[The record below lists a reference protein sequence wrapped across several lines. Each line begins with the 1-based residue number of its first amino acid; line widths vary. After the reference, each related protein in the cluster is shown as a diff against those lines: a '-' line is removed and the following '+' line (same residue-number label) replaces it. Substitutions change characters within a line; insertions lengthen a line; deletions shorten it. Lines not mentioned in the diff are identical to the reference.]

1 MELINYNSYKGKKV
15 LITGHTGFKGSW
27 LTYWLKEIG
36 AEVFGYSLK
45 PKTIPNHFD
54 LLISDLKSSF
64 NNICD
69 LKRLKKFVNETNP
82 EIIFHLAAQPLVR
95 QSYIDPIET
104 YQTNVI
110 GTANLLESIK
120 NNQFVKAVIVITTDK
135 CYKNLNQSQG
145 YKESD
150 VLGGYDPYSS
160 SKACVELLV
169 SSFRDSFFNPK
180 EYGNKHQVLVATARA
195 GNVIGGGDW
204 SEDRLIPDLVKNAI
218 SNKITKIRYPNATR
232 PWQHVLDPLM
242 GYLMLGE
249 KLLKGETQFAQ
260 AWNFGPK
267 EFDILTV
274 KELALK
280 SQKLWNKIEFEVQ
293 NNHNELHEATFLSLN
308 IDKATT
314 LLGWKP
320 KWNSSEAIKK
330 TIEWYEKFY
339 NSNLILTDKQL
350 KEFISQ

>member
-1 MELINYNSYKGKKV
+1 MGLINFDTYKGKKV

-27 LTYWLKEIG
+27 LSYWLKEVG
-36 AEVFGYSLK
+36 AEVFGYSLNSK
-45 PKTIPNHFD
+45 NEPNHFD
-54 LLISDLKSSF
+54 ILKSDIKSCY

-69 LKRLKKFVNETNP
+69 LKSLKKFINETNP

-120 NNQFVKAVIVITTDK
+120 NNKFVKAVIVITTDK

-169 SSFRDSFFNPK
+169 SSFRDSFFNLK
-180 EYGNKHQVLVATARA
+180 EYGNKHQVLISTARA

-204 SEDRLIPDLVKNAI
+204 SEDRLIPDLVKNAF
-218 SNKITKIRYPNATR
+218 SGKTTKIRFPKSTR

-249 KLLKGETQFAQ
+249 KLLNGETQFAE
-260 AWNFGPK
+260 AWNFGP
-267 EFDILTV
+267 EEHDTLSV
-274 KELALK
+274 NELAMK
-280 SQKLWNKIEFEVQ
+280 SKESWDKIDFQAQ
-293 NNHNELHEATFLSLN
+293 NNQNELHEANLLSLN
-308 IDKATT
+308 IDKAKT

-320 KWNSSEAIKK
+320 KWNSSLAIQK

-339 NSNLILTDKQL
+339 NSNIILTDQQL
-350 KEFISQ
+350 KDFISI

>member
-1 MELINYNSYKGKKV
+1 MGLINFDIYKGKKV

-27 LTYWLKEIG
+27 LSYWLKEIG
-36 AEVFGYSLK
+36 AEVFGYSLN
-45 PKTIPNHFD
+45 PISELNHFD
-54 LLISDLKSSF
+54 LLKSEIKSCYS
-64 NNICD
+64 NICD
-69 LKRLKKFVNETNP
+69 LKNFKKFINETNP

-120 NNQFVKAVIVITTDK
+120 KNQFVKAVIVITTDK
-135 CYKNLNQSQG
+135 CYKNINQSQG

-150 VLGGYDPYSS
+150 ILGGYDPYSS

-169 SSFRDSFFNPK
+169 SSFRDSFFNLNG
-180 EYGNKHQVLVATARA
+180 YGNKHQVLISTARA

-204 SEDRLIPDLVKNAI
+204 SEDRLIPDLVKNAF
-218 SNKITKIRYPNATR
+218 SGKTTKIRFANSTR

-249 KLLKGETQFAQ
+249 KLLIGETQFAE
-260 AWNFGPK
+260 AWNFGP
-267 EFDILTV
+267 EELDVLSV
-274 KELALK
+274 KELAMK
-280 SQKLWNKIEFEVQ
+280 SKKSWGKIDFEVQ
-293 NNHNELHEATFLSLN
+293 NNQNELHEASLLSLN
-308 IDKATT
+308 IDKAKT

-320 KWNSSEAIKK
+320 KWNSSLAIEK

-339 NSNLILTDKQL
+339 NSNIILTDKQL
-350 KEFISQ
+350 KEFIRK

>member
-1 MELINYNSYKGKKV
+1 MGIINFNSYKGKKV
-15 LITGHTGFKGSW
+15 LITGHSGFKGSW
-27 LTYWLKEIG
+27 LSYWLKEIG

-45 PKTIPNHFD
+45 PITIPNHFD
-54 LLISDLKSSF
+54 LLKSDLKSSY

-69 LKRLKKFVNETNP
+69 LNRFKKFINETNP

-169 SSFRDSFFNPK
+169 SSFRDSFFNPN
-180 EYGNKHQVLVATARA
+180 EYGNKHQVLISTARA

-204 SEDRLIPDLVKNAI
+204 SENRLIPDLIKNAF
-218 SNKITKIRYPNATR
+218 SGKTTKIRFPNSTR

-249 KLLKGETQFAQ
+249 KLLKGETQFAE
-260 AWNFGPK
+260 AWNFGPE
-267 EFDILTV
+267 EFDVLSV
-274 KELALK
+274 KELAMK
-280 SQKLWNKIEFEVQ
+280 SKKSWNKIDFEIQ
-293 NNHNELHEATFLSLN
+293 NNQNELHEANLLSLN
-308 IDKATT
+308 IDKAKII
-314 LLGWKP
+314 LGWKP
-320 KWNSSEAIKK
+320 KWNSSVAIEK

-339 NSNLILTDKQL
+339 NANIILTDKQL

>member
-1 MELINYNSYKGKKV
+1 MGLINFDIYKGKKV

-27 LTYWLKEIG
+27 LSYWLKQEG

-45 PKTIPNHFD
+45 PMTEPNHFD
-54 LLISDLKSSF
+54 LLKCNLKSSF

-69 LKRLKKFVNETNP
+69 LNRFKKFINETNP

-180 EYGNKHQVLVATARA
+180 EYGNKHQILISTARA

-204 SEDRLIPDLVKNAI
+204 SEDRLIPDLIKNAF
-218 SNKITKIRYPNATR
+218 SGKTTKIRFPNSTR

-249 KLLKGETQFAQ
+249 KLLKGETQFAE
-260 AWNFGPK
+260 AWNFGPE
-267 EFDILTV
+267 EFDILSV
-274 KELALK
+274 KELAMK
-280 SQKLWNKIEFEVQ
+280 SKKSWDKIDFEVQ
-293 NNHNELHEATFLSLN
+293 NNQNELHEANLLSLN
-308 IDKATT
+308 IDKAKT

-320 KWNSSEAIKK
+320 KWNSSVAIQK

-339 NSNLILTDKQL
+339 NSNIILTDIQL
-350 KEFISQ
+350 KEFINQ

>member
-1 MELINYNSYKGKKV
+1 MELINFDTYKGKKV

-45 PKTIPNHFD
+45 PITELNHFD
-54 LLISDLKSSF
+54 LLKSDLKSSY

-69 LKRLKKFVNETNP
+69 LKRFKKFINETNP

-180 EYGNKHQVLVATARA
+180 EYGNKHQVLISTARA

-204 SEDRLIPDLVKNAI
+204 SEDRLIPDLIKNAF
-218 SNKITKIRYPNATR
+218 SGKKTKIRFPNSTR

-249 KLLKGETQFAQ
+249 KLLKGETQFAE
-260 AWNFGPK
+260 AWNFGPE
-267 EFDILTV
+267 EFDVLSV
-274 KELALK
+274 KELAMK
-280 SQKLWNKIEFEVQ
+280 SKKSWDKIDFEVQ
-293 NNHNELHEATFLSLN
+293 KNQNELHEANLLSLN
-308 IDKATT
+308 IDKAKT

-320 KWNSSEAIKK
+320 KWNSSVAIEK
-330 TIEWYEKFY
+330 TIEWYQKFY
-339 NSNLILTDKQL
+339 NSNIILTDKQL